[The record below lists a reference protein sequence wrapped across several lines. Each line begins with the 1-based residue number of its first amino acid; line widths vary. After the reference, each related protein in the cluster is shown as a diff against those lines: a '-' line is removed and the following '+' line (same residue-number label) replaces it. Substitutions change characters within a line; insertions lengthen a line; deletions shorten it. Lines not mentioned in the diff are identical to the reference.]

1 MTWAD
6 TVRTAYEAIL
16 ARRMR
21 SVLTMLGIL
30 IGIAAVMLTVGLG
43 QGAQAKVA
51 SAINAL
57 GSNLLVVTPG
67 STTGTTGFRG
77 GQGTA
82 TTLTSADAQMLADP
96 AIAPD
101 VAAVAPASTS
111 SQSLAA
117 GAQTWTSSVVGTTP
131 SWLPVRARSVV
142 DGRFFTDADLAAGN
156 TVAVLGSTTASE
168 LFTSTPVGQ
177 TVTVN
182 NTPFTVIGILDTQG
196 TSSSTNLDDQ
206 VVIPSTTFATRVST
220 STNPEAV
227 STIYLQA
234 SSQSTLSAAYQEVN
248 SALLT
253 SHGVTAANAD
263 FTLSSQQALV
273 DTATSTEHVL
283 TVLLAGIAAI
293 SLLVGGIGVMNIMLV
308 SVAERVREIGLRKAL
323 GATPTVILRQF
334 LLEASLLGL
343 TGGVLG
349 LAVGYAGAAVL
360 PDLINQPVTISGLS
374 AVGALVVSLAIGLV
388 AGVYPAKRAAQLAP
402 IDALRS
408 E

>member
-6 TVRTAYEAIL
+6 TFRTAYEAIL

-82 TTLTSADAQMLADP
+82 TTLTSNDAQMLANP

-131 SWLPVRARSVV
+131 SWLPVRARTVV

-168 LFTSTPVGQ
+168 LFTSNPVGQ

-360 PDLINQPVTISGLS
+360 PNLINQPVTISGLS